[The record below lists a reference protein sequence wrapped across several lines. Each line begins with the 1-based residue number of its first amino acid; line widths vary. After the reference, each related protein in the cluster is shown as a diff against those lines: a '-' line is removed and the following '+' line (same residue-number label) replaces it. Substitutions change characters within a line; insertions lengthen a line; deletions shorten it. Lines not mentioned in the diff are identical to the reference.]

1 MGTHVEQMPDGV
13 ENEAA
18 GALLTDEPTGWSV
31 EQADI
36 RRVFEGNLQPMWVTG
51 IPGIVDVNEAALK
64 HYDYS
69 RDEFL
74 ALSTL
79 DLGAPD
85 GGSRGAILATAAI
98 VAGSAG
104 ADFIIGRHRKKDG
117 SFIDVELTSFAI
129 TFGGKPAVLVSAV
142 DVTYLR
148 RTEAQTRY
156 LDLLLATVTD
166 AVVTSDDKFVLTA
179 WNAAAES
186 TYGRKADE
194 VLGQPD
200 ALVFRTDFVGVER
213 AEAIQRL
220 VETGRFHGELT
231 HRRRDGKRIHI
242 ESRAVAFFDSAGTRL
257 GYVSVNR
264 DITERRHAEE
274 TIRALLNEVI
284 TAQEEERRRIAREL
298 HDETAQTLTS
308 LLVGLRAVEESAG
321 IEQARE
327 AAGTLRASVA
337 AALAGVQRIARG
349 LRPSVLDDL
358 GLEEALERLCAE
370 MTRVHGVPV
379 DLQVTGSRLP
389 RLSEPTEVALYRIAQ
404 EALTN
409 TVKHAAAKTVSV
421 LVHRNHVTV
430 RLVIEDDGKGFEVGA
445 ALSESQLGLLGM
457 RERAHLVGGSMTV
470 ESSRGVGTTIG
481 VIVPLPTAGTS
492 PAPLTS

>member
-1 MGTHVEQMPDGV
+1 MSDETPNIVGNRVEADDLG
-13 ENEAA
+13 
-18 GALLTDEPTGWSV
+18 DGWSPA
-31 EQADI
+31 QADI
-36 RRVFEGNLQPMWVTG
+36 RRVFEENLQPMWVTTA
-51 IPGIVDVNEAALK
+51 PGIVDVNRAALR
-64 HYDYS
+64 HYEYS

-74 ALSTL
+74 ALSIVDIDVAEGPARADVL
-79 DLGAPD
+79 AIDAAP
-85 GGSRGAILATAAI
+85 RETK
-98 VAGSAG
+98 
-104 ADFIIGRHRKKDG
+104 ADSVVGRHRKKDG
-117 SFIDVELTSFAI
+117 SYIDVELTSFEI
-129 TFGGKPAVLVSAV
+129 TFAGGPATLVTVV

-166 AVVTSDDKFVLTA
+166 AVVASDDKFILTA

-186 TYGRKADE
+186 TYGRRADE

-242 ESRAVAFFDSAGTRL
+242 EARAVAFYDSAGTRL

-264 DITERRHAEE
+264 DISERRRAEQ
-274 TIRALLNEVI
+274 TIRALLNDVI

-308 LLVGLRAVEESAG
+308 LLVGLRALEESRE

-327 AAGTLRASVA
+327 AAGTLRTSVA
-337 AALAGVQRIARG
+337 AALESVKRIARG
-349 LRPSVLDDL
+349 LRPSILDDL
-358 GLEEALERLCAE
+358 GLEEALERLGVE
-370 MTRVHGVPV
+370 MNRLHGFSV
-379 DLQVTGSRLP
+379 DLEVTGERLP
-389 RLSEPTEVALYRIAQ
+389 RLPEATEVALYRIAQ

-409 TVKHAAAKTVSV
+409 AGKHATAKSVSV
-421 LVHRNHVTV
+421 IVHRNHVTV
-430 RLVIEDDGKGFEVGA
+430 RLVIEDDGKGFDVDE
-445 ALSESQLGLLGM
+445 ALSDKQLGLVGM
-457 RERAHLVGGSMTV
+457 RERAHLVGGSMSV
-470 ESSRGVGTTIG
+470 ESSRGRGTTIG
-481 VIVPLPTAGTS
+481 VNVPVATAS
-492 PAPLTS
+492 PKVALS

>member
-1 MGTHVEQMPDGV
+1 MI
-13 ENEAA
+13 
-18 GALLTDEPTGWSV
+18 DELEGGWAP
-31 EQADI
+31 EQADL
-36 RRVFEGNLQPMWVTG
+36 RRVFEENLQPMWITG
-51 IPGIVDVNEAALK
+51 APGIVDVNEAALR

-74 ALSTL
+74 AMSAL
-79 DLGAPD
+79 DIGDDEPV
-85 GGSRGAILATAAI
+85 RGAILATAVTAARGLR
-98 VAGSAG
+98 VDSV
-104 ADFIIGRHRKKDG
+104 IGRHRKKDG
-117 SFIDVELTSFAI
+117 TFIDVEVTSFAI
-129 TFGGKPAVLVSAV
+129 TFRGKPARLVSVV

-166 AVVTSDDKFVLTA
+166 AVVTSDDKFILTT

-186 TYGRKADE
+186 TYGRRADE

-242 ESRAVAFFDSAGTRL
+242 ESRAVAFFDNAGTRL

-274 TIRALLNEVI
+274 TIRALLNDVI

-308 LLVGLRAVEESAG
+308 LLVGLRTVEESAG

-327 AAGTLRASVA
+327 AAGPLRASVA

-358 GLEEALERLCAE
+358 GLEEALERLGVE
-370 MTRVHGVPV
+370 MTRAHGFSV
-379 DLQVTGSRLP
+379 DVEFTGARLP
-389 RLSEPTEVALYRIAQ
+389 RLPEATEVALYRIAQ

-409 TVKHAAAKTVSV
+409 TSKHAAAKTVSV

-481 VIVPLPTAGTS
+481 VVVPLPKVGAAPMLVTTS
-492 PAPLTS
+492 